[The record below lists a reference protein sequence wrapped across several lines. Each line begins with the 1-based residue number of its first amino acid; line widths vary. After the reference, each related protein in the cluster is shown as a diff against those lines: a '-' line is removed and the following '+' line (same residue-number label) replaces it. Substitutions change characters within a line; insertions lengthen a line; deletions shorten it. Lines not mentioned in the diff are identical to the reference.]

1 MEFDLSG
8 EEFHISLH
16 RACKESREESTE
28 QDGGEADERKKEDKP
43 IAEN

>member
-1 MEFDLSG
+1 MEFGLSG
-8 EEFHISLH
+8 EEFHNSLH

-28 QDGGEADERKKEDKP
+28 QVGGQADERTKEDKP